1 MTPSPTRTFL
11 PPRQAVAWWK
21 NPTMVRAATR
31 HGSPTAGITLSGTS
45 AMLRNRTRRAC
56 QLLLLLTGL
65 QWLPEA
71 APAQDWPP
79 KTVRII
85 VPFAAGSTPDIIG
98 RLLADSLQARH
109 PSSSFV
115 VENKPGASGN
125 IGTDAVAKAAPDGA
139 TIGISLGGP
148 LAINTLLFAKLP
160 YNPDTDLAPIS
171 LLTQLP
177 SVLAVPTSLGVQNV
191 AEFIAKLKSDKAGF
205 AYGSIGAGSLSQVC
219 MGAIGQKA
227 GASMVHV
234 PYAGSPN
241 AVTALIRG
249 DVQAACLPA
258 IAVTPQLA
266 GGAVKIL
273 AVSTPVRS
281 PFLPEVPTLT
291 ESGIDVQSDA
301 WNALVAP
308 GGTPAAI
315 IAIVNAE
322 IRKTLAEPAAAEKLK
337 IQLITPF
344 PSSPEELRRKM
355 SDEKALWADV
365 IRAANI
371 R

>member
-1 MTPSPTRTFL
+1 
-11 PPRQAVAWWK
+11 
-21 NPTMVRAATR
+21 
-31 HGSPTAGITLSGTS
+31 
-45 AMLRNRTRRAC
+45 MLRNDTKRAC
-56 QLLLLLTGL
+56 RLMLALTALL
-65 QWLPEA
+65 WLPGA
-71 APAQDWPP
+71 AQAQDWPP
-79 KTVRII
+79 KTVRIV
-85 VPFAAGSTPDIIG
+85 VPFAPGSTPDLVG
-98 RLLADSLQARH
+98 RVLADSLQARH
-109 PSSSFV
+109 PGSSFV

-139 TIGISLGGP
+139 TLGISLGGP
-148 LAINTLLFAKLP
+148 LAINTLLFANLP
-160 YNPDTDLAPIS
+160 YDPDTDLAPVT

-177 SVLAVPTSLGVQNV
+177 SVLAVPAGLGVQDV
-191 AEFIAKLKSDKAGF
+191 AGFVARLKSDSKGL
-205 AYGSIGAGSLSQVC
+205 AYGSIGAGSLSQLC
-219 MGAIGQKA
+219 MEAIAQKA
-227 GASMVHV
+227 GATMVHI

-266 GGAVKIL
+266 TGAVKIL

-281 PFLPEVPTLT
+281 PFLPGVPTLK

-308 GGTPAAI
+308 GGTPPAVIAAI
-315 IAIVNAE
+315 NAE
-322 IRKTLAEPAAAEKLK
+322 IRQSLGEAAVIDKLK
-337 IQLITPF
+337 SQLITPA

-355 SDEKALWADV
+355 ADEKALWADV

-371 R
+371 RID

>member
-1 MTPSPTRTFL
+1 
-11 PPRQAVAWWK
+11 
-21 NPTMVRAATR
+21 MV
-31 HGSPTAGITLSGTS
+31 
-45 AMLRNRTRRAC
+45 
-56 QLLLLLTGL
+56 
-65 QWLPEA
+65 
-71 APAQDWPP
+71 
-79 KTVRII
+79 
-85 VPFAAGSTPDIIG
+85 G
-98 RLLADSLQARH
+98 RVLADSLQARH
-109 PSSSFV
+109 PGSTFV

-125 IGTDAVAKAAPDGA
+125 IGTDTVAKAAPDGA

-160 YNPDTDLAPIS
+160 YNPDTDLAPIT

-177 SVLAVPTSLGVQNV
+177 SVLAVPTNLGVANV
-191 AEFIAKLKSDKAGF
+191 AEFVAKLKADKKGL
-205 AYGSIGAGSLSQVC
+205 AYGSIGAGSLSQLC
-219 MGAIGQKA
+219 MEAIAQKA
-227 GASMVHV
+227 GATMVHI

-266 GGAVKIL
+266 AGTVKIL

-281 PFLPEVPTLT
+281 PFLPEVPTLK

-308 GGTPAAI
+308 GGTPAAMVATI
-315 IAIVNAE
+315 NAE
-322 IRKTLAEPAAAEKLK
+322 VRKTLGEPAVIEKLK
-337 IQLITPF
+337 VQLIAPAPSTPD
-344 PSSPEELRRKM
+344 ELRKKI

-371 R
+371 RIE